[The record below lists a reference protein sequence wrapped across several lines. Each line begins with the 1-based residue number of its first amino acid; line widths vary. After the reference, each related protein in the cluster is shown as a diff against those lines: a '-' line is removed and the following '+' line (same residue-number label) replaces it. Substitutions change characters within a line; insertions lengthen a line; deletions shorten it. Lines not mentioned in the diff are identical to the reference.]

1 MSGDSH
7 RVVIRRKANHQHAH
21 HGGSW
26 KIAYADF
33 MTAMMAFFLV
43 MWLVSIASPQ
53 GREGLAEY
61 FRTPLGVAIAGG
73 DQKSANDSAIPAN
86 NRSSVIPL
94 SGGDPMRTTGEVRR
108 ADPSPTTYQQSQ
120 TETRDR
126 QRLENLRDRLNAAIE
141 RNPVLQQY
149 RPQLLVDMTSEGLRI
164 QIVDDQSRPMFAT
177 GSAQVAPYM
186 RSILR
191 EIAPMLNELPNKL
204 SLSGHTDA
212 MQYSSGERAYSN
224 WELSADRANASR
236 RELVAGGL
244 IQDRVLRVTG
254 LASTMN
260 LVKDDPY
267 AAINRRISLI
277 VLNAATQRRIEREN
291 AAAADIQTGSA
302 QGALEGAA
310 AVNSGSPP

>member
-7 RVVIRRKANHQHAH
+7 RVVIRRKAKQQHAH

-26 KIAYADF
+26 KIALADF

-43 MWLVSIASPQ
+43 LWLVSISSPQ

-61 FRTPLGVAIAGG
+61 FRTPLGVAVAGG
-73 DQKSANDSAIPAN
+73 NQRSANDSAIPAHS
-86 NRSSVIPL
+86 RQSVIPL
-94 SGGDPMRTTGEVRR
+94 SGGDPMRTEGEIRR
-108 ADPSPTTYQQSQ
+108 ADPSPLTYQQSQ
-120 TETRDR
+120 TEMRDR

-141 RNPVLQQY
+141 RSPVLRQY

-177 GSAQVAPYM
+177 GSAQVEPHM
-186 RSILR
+186 RAILR

-260 LVKDDPY
+260 LIKDDPY

-302 QGALEGAA
+302 QSAVEEAG
-310 AVNSGSPP
+310 AVNPGSPS

>member
-1 MSGDSH
+1 MSTDSH
-7 RVVIRRKANHQHAH
+7 RIVIRRRPAQGHGH

-43 MWLVSIASPQ
+43 MWLVMISSPQ
-53 GREGLAEY
+53 GREGIAEY

-73 DQKSANDSAIPAN
+73 NQTSAADSRIPLQ
-86 NRSSVIPL
+86 NRSSIIPM
-94 SGGDPMRTTGEVRR
+94 SGGDPMRTEGEIRR
-108 ADPSPTTYQQSQ
+108 GDIAALAQS
-120 TETRDR
+120 EARDR
-126 QRLENLRDRLNAAIE
+126 QRLENLRERLNAAIE
-141 RNPVLQQY
+141 RNPVLRQY

-177 GSAQVAPYM
+177 GSAFVEPYM
-186 RSILR
+186 RAILR
-191 EIAPMLNELPNKL
+191 ELAPLLNELPNKL

-212 MQYSSGERAYSN
+212 TPYSSGERAYSN

-236 RELVAGGL
+236 RELVSGGL
-244 IQDRVLRVTG
+244 VQDRVLRVTG

-260 LVKDDPY
+260 LVKDDPL
-267 AAINRRISLI
+267 AAINRRISLV

-291 AAAADIQTGSA
+291 AAAADLNTPSA
-302 QGALEGAA
+302 VAA
-310 AVNSGSPP
+310 ASALSPEPAP